1 MAGPGK
7 QAKASAIRSA
17 PAAFALI
24 FGLLAILLAGAG
36 LLLWN
41 GYAGAREAGKL
52 KAAASAQIVATNMEW
67 LVRAS
72 RQALDGIDRQLG
84 PDPAHPPASFDAEIA
99 ALQKN
104 LPQGVA
110 AAVILPDGT
119 RYPASAAGI
128 DGLNQP
134 GVLATAETPP
144 ETLLAAPSASETDPD
159 QQSFILARKI
169 MRGGQFAGTAALV
182 IPTSVVTT
190 LWRTLDLGPLSTI
203 TLVRDDGLL
212 VARHPPTGK
221 VINISESPLFKDY
234 LPKSPDGTYE
244 TRSTIDNELRI
255 VGYRRLANA
264 PLLVTANLSTSYAM
278 AHYWR
283 DTWKLL
289 AILVPLFAA
298 IGGIVWWVTR
308 LMRDDENL
316 RLQLA
321 AAAEH
326 NTLLFREIHHRVKN
340 NLQTV
345 ASLVQLQPLPAD
357 AKRDMAGRIAA
368 MSAVHEQA
376 YRMDQYTEVDLAQY
390 LASLLDSIRKSYG
403 DQVAI
408 TSSIAHLTVDRDLA
422 SPLGLIVNE
431 VISNAM
437 KHAFEGRERGNI
449 SVTAKPLDE
458 TRAELVIADDGVG
471 YEPSDDH
478 KGMGTRLVRALGQQL
493 GNDFGYAQDNGTRFS
508 IRFAARP
515 AS

>member
-1 MAGPGK
+1 MASPGK
-7 QAKASAIRSA
+7 QAKTGAIRSA

-52 KAAASAQIVATNMEW
+52 KAAAAAQIVSTNMEW
-67 LVRAS
+67 LVRTS
-72 RQALDGIDRQLG
+72 RQTLDGIDRQLG
-84 PDPAHPPASFDAEIA
+84 PDPAHPPAGFDAEIA
-99 ALQKN
+99 ALQYN
-104 LPQGVA
+104 LPQGVS
-110 AAVILPDGT
+110 AAVVLADGT
-119 RYPASAAGI
+119 RYPAAAAGLA
-128 DGLNQP
+128 DLNQP
-134 GVLATAETPP
+134 GVLATAETPAGA
-144 ETLLAAPSASETDPD
+144 LLASPSVSEATPD
-159 QQSFILARKI
+159 RQNFILARKI
-169 MRGGQFAGTAALV
+169 TRAGQYAGTAALV
-182 IPTSVVTT
+182 IPTGAVTSV
-190 LWRTLDLGPLSTI
+190 WNSLDLGPLSTI
-203 TLVRDDGLL
+203 TLIRDDGLL

-221 VINISESPLFKDY
+221 VLNISDSPLFTDY
-234 LPKSPDGTYE
+234 LPKAPEGTYE

-255 VGYRRLANA
+255 IGYRRLSNA
-264 PLLVTANLSTSYAM
+264 PLIATASLATSYVM
-278 AHYWR
+278 TKYWR
-283 DTWKLL
+283 DTWRLL

-298 IGGIVWWVTR
+298 IGGVVWWVTR
-308 LMRDDENL
+308 LMRHDESL

-345 ASLVQLQPLPAD
+345 ASLVQLQPLPDD
-357 AKRDMAGRIAA
+357 AKRDMSGRIAA

-403 DQVAI
+403 DQVTI
-408 TSSIAHLTVDRDLA
+408 TSAIAHLTVDRDLA

-437 KHAFEGRERGNI
+437 KHAFEGRARGNI
-449 SVTAKPLDE
+449 AVTARALDGS
-458 TRAELVIADDGVG
+458 RAELVIADDGVG

-478 KGMGTRLVRALGQQL
+478 RGMGTRLVRALGQQL
-493 GNDFGYAQDNGTRFS
+493 GSDFGYAQDNGTRFS